1 MMSPALLNQFDP
13 LRDPF
18 PINRETKASSPEH
31 VRNIRALLSIGLY
44 QTLRVMVSRVVAVRR
59 ASTR

>member
-1 MMSPALLNQFDP
+1 MMSPALLNHVDP

-18 PINRETKASSPEH
+18 PTNLETKASSPER
-31 VRNIRALLSIGLY
+31 VRNIRALLSIGR
-44 QTLRVMVSRVVAVRR
+44 TRDPRVMVALLRR